1 MGIFIK
7 NESQIAVMRHASRI
21 CADVHELLAR
31 HIKPGVTTGELDKIA
46 HDYILSQGAKPS
58 FLGYRGFPATACV
71 SINNEVIHGIP
82 SIRRLKSG
90 DIVSIDIG
98 VCYKHFHGDA
108 ARTHPVGDV
117 SEQNKELIIAA
128 EQAFFESVKYAKAG
142 FRLHDLSAAIEDY
155 IDTKGFS
162 IVEEWCGHG
171 IGRQLHEDPQI
182 PNTRQETRGVRLGC
196 GMTLAIEPMINAGFS
211 GTITG
216 KDTWTVVTKDG
227 SFSAHYEN
235 TVLITDGE
243 PDILTLRG

>member
-21 CADVHELLAR
+21 CANVHDLLAR

-46 HDYILSQGAKPS
+46 HDYIVGQGAKPT
-58 FLGYRGFPATACV
+58 FLGYRGFPATTCISV
-71 SINNEVIHGIP
+71 NNEVIHGIP
-82 SIRRLKSG
+82 GIRRLKNG

-98 VCYKHFHGDA
+98 VCYKQFHGDA
-108 ARTHPVGDV
+108 ARTHPVGEV
-117 SEQNKELIIAA
+117 SEQNGKLIKAT

-182 PNTRQETRGVRLGC
+182 PNTRQNTRGPRLGR
-196 GMTLAIEPMINAGFS
+196 GMTLAIEPMV
-211 GTITG
+211 TTG
-216 KDTWTVVTKDG
+216 LGSTVTSRDTWTVVTKDG
-227 SFSAHYEN
+227 GCSAHYEN